1 MSATYSINVGQP
13 TESSKKQD
21 INAVLQGLPDNTS
34 KLISPRDVRDAILSS
49 WANSAFKQTIGTAS
63 IEYIGIDSG
72 DPSGRDIKEKI
83 LIGKRSVSGVDVMS
97 SSLLNDPNVDIY
109 LFNTKEDSSLTQST
123 RIAILAGTD
132 STLYTQAPYIESSV
146 VDGVTQLDFINPSG
160 VTGAG
165 GPINLFSQYGRISVN
180 NITFPSVDES
190 SASASNGRILKYKG
204 VYPDGIL
211 AWDDPNV
218 TLASIGS
225 TGSPTNIYGYPVLI
239 NGYPLELVDAT
250 PVPVTVGGVEQGTT
264 FSAGATA
271 SQLVE
276 VIRSILYPYVP
287 PDLTL
292 QVLNSVTNTP
302 YAEVSTVPSIVL
314 SYSMMRLSND
324 ITTTSISGTT
334 FSGASFSGDPGDLT
348 QSSIVSATGSTSPVT
363 IDYSLIVFDDASA
376 TSSATASFE
385 FVYPVLYG
393 FSTYSIG
400 NTSSIVAS
408 MSKSITPYPGLSG
421 SLILSYQGSGY
432 LYFIMPDSYGTMSY
446 IYDPNGYIIHDYGDT
461 ASSAFTYVVGT
472 ISILSSDSIT
482 YSSIYQMWS
491 TILPCYVT
499 SPSDFEFIF

>member
-1 MSATYSINVGQP
+1 M
-13 TESSKKQD
+13 
-21 INAVLQGLPDNTS
+21 
-34 KLISPRDVRDAILSS
+34 
-49 WANSAFKQTIGTAS
+49 
-63 IEYIGIDSG
+63 
-72 DPSGRDIKEKI
+72 
-83 LIGKRSVSGVDVMS
+83 
-97 SSLLNDPNVDIY
+97 
-109 LFNTKEDSSLTQST
+109 
-123 RIAILAGTD
+123 
-132 STLYTQAPYIESSV
+132 
-146 VDGVTQLDFINPSG
+146 
-160 VTGAG
+160 
-165 GPINLFSQYGRISVN
+165 
-180 NITFPSVDES
+180 
-190 SASASNGRILKYKG
+190 
-204 VYPDGIL
+204 YPDGIL